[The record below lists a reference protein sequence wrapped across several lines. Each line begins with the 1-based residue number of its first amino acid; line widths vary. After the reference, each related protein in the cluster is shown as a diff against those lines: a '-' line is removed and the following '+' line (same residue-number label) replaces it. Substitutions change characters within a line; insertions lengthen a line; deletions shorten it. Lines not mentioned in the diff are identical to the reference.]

1 MVKVSSASFFGKFRC
16 HFNRRVV
23 PIPFWDKWRVNSI
36 LFSWGGVLA
45 RMIAFLALNLDE
57 LKSSKFYLKIME
69 EKILDQ
75 FLGLTAD
82 ERLAKGEEFKNQGN
96 QHFRGIFSSIT
107 CLKLVYLSTNLVF
120 FLKSQK
126 T

>member
-1 MVKVSSASFFGKFRC
+1 MNAFF
-16 HFNRRVV
+16 
-23 PIPFWDKWRVNSI
+23 
-36 LFSWGGVLA
+36 
-45 RMIAFLALNLDE
+45 ALNLDE

-69 EKILDQ
+69 EKIPDQ
-75 FLGLTAD
+75 FAGLTAD

-96 QHFRGIFSSIT
+96 QHFRGKFSSIT
-107 CLKLVYLSTNLVF
+107 CPKLVYLSTNLVF

>member
-1 MVKVSSASFFGKFRC
+1 MVKVSSGSFFGKFRC
-16 HFNRRVV
+16 YFNGRVV
-23 PIPFWDKWRVNSI
+23 PIAFWDKWRVNSI
-36 LFSWGGVLA
+36 MFSWGGVFA

-57 LKSSKFYLKIME
+57 LKSSKFNLKIME
-69 EKILDQ
+69 EKIPDQ
-75 FLGLTAD
+75 FAGLTTE

-96 QHFRGIFSSIT
+96 QHFRGKFSSTIHRYFI
-107 CLKLVYLSTNLVF
+107 KLSTNLVF